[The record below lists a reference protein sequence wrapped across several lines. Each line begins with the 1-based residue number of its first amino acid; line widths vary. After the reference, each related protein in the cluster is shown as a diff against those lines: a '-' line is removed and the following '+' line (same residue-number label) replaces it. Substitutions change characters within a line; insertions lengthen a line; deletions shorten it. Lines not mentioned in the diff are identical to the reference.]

1 MDIKQYDPNMNSVII
16 LLTLR
21 MDKILGFTQ
30 LKDGRFVIINEDGG
44 IMLYEKNKTGT
55 KLERAGQFF
64 VHAED
69 TKFIVDSSK
78 DFESFIIDKEVMI
91 FKSRRIFLQEKYTDV
106 IPKIL

>member
-1 MDIKQYDPNMNSVII
+1 MTTPENVKIKGEDSLQMDIKQYDPNMNSVII

-55 KLERAGQFF
+55 KLERAG
-64 VHAED
+64 
-69 TKFIVDSSK
+69 
-78 DFESFIIDKEVMI
+78 
-91 FKSRRIFLQEKYTDV
+91 
-106 IPKIL
+106 